1 MRAIVL
7 VKQVPDLRLGGV
19 GVRPDGTIDRAA
31 AAPITNPADMHAIEA
46 AVQIAD
52 EVCALSMGPPRADQT
67 LRQALTAGATRA
79 VLLCDHLFAGSDT
92 WATAN
97 ALSAAIRWIGG
108 ADLVLCGISAIDG
121 ETGQVGPSVAERL
134 GWPQATACESLAI
147 EGDSLIVRR
156 VVEGG
161 YERLRL
167 PLPAVVSV
175 GETGFAPRYPTLPAR
190 RRAASTAIERVSAAE
205 IGIGPADVGLAASP
219 TKVAKMSPSP
229 WPDRG
234 CRFVEEGGL
243 SYDELVSGLIERHA
257 FAGRELIAGTTEAD
271 DPMDVLVGPRHDG
284 DASIWVVCQV
294 ANGTLDRAS
303 RELLSKATD
312 LAPSLGGGVGAV
324 VLCAEAGTSVAA
336 AARYGADIVYVAEDP
351 ELADYRTEPYARI
364 VTDAIRALKPAA
376 VLLAATTTGR
386 DLAPRIASRLG
397 TGLAADCTNLYVESW
412 TRLGT
417 TFDAILH
424 MVRPAMAGGVLAT
437 CLCPEARPQMA
448 TVRPGVFEPHVVPRQ
463 PRVVR
468 IPVSLSDADRRVEV
482 IERRISAADVDLRD
496 ADVVIAGG
504 AGCNR
509 ASWHLVEDLAQ
520 AIGGRVAASRG
531 AVEAGLAER
540 AQQVGQTG
548 ATVHPR
554 LYIACGVSGALQHA
568 VGMQDSATI
577 VAINRD
583 PNAIIFRLAHFGIV
597 ADVAEAIPLLVAA
610 LGRRR
615 PPPD

>member
-1 MRAIVL
+1 
-7 VKQVPDLRLGGV
+7 
-19 GVRPDGTIDRAA
+19 
-31 AAPITNPADMHAIEA
+31 
-46 AVQIAD
+46 
-52 EVCALSMGPPRADQT
+52 
-67 LRQALTAGATRA
+67 
-79 VLLCDHLFAGSDT
+79 
-92 WATAN
+92 
-97 ALSAAIRWIGG
+97 
-108 ADLVLCGISAIDG
+108 
-121 ETGQVGPSVAERL
+121 
-134 GWPQATACESLAI
+134 
-147 EGDSLIVRR
+147 
-156 VVEGG
+156 
-161 YERLRL
+161 
-167 PLPAVVSV
+167 
-175 GETGFAPRYPTLPAR
+175 
-190 RRAASTAIERVSAAE
+190 
-205 IGIGPADVGLAASP
+205 
-219 TKVAKMSPSP
+219 
-229 WPDRG
+229 
-234 CRFVEEGGL
+234 
-243 SYDELVSGLIERHA
+243 
-257 FAGRELIAGTTEAD
+257 
-271 DPMDVLVGPRHDG
+271 
-284 DASIWVVCQV
+284 
-294 ANGTLDRAS
+294 
-303 RELLSKATD
+303 
-312 LAPSLGGGVGAV
+312 
-324 VLCAEAGTSVAA
+324 
-336 AARYGADIVYVAEDP
+336 
-351 ELADYRTEPYARI
+351 
-364 VTDAIRALKPAA
+364 
-376 VLLAATTTGR
+376 
-386 DLAPRIASRLG
+386 
-397 TGLAADCTNLYVESW
+397 
-412 TRLGT
+412 
-417 TFDAILH
+417 
-424 MVRPAMAGGVLAT
+424 
-437 CLCPEARPQMA
+437 MA